1 MESVKVPRK
10 TDGFFLNE
18 ISLESKRELEK
29 VTKLKINSLS
39 LFVVSYVSWIL

>member
-1 MESVKVPRK
+1 MESVKVLRK

-18 ISLESKRELEK
+18 ISLESNRKLEK
-29 VTKLKINSLS
+29 VTKLKLLS